1 MTHDVLI
8 SPLITEKMT
17 NITASDETKYGF
29 LVNPKA
35 NKIEIEKA
43 IEKKF
48 DVHVES
54 VRTINHY
61 GKKKTQF
68 RKSGRFVGKSPKF
81 KKAIVTLKKGE
92 KIELFEQ
99 V

>member
-1 MTHDVLI
+1 MHDVLI

-17 NITASDETKYGF
+17 NLTSDKGKYGF

-35 NKIEIEKA
+35 NKIEIAKA

-48 DVHVES
+48 NVHVES
-54 VRTINHY
+54 VRTINHP
-61 GKKKTQF
+61 GKMKTQF
-68 RKSGRFVGKSPKF
+68 RKSGRFTGKTSKY
-81 KKAIVTLKKGE
+81 KKALITLKQDE
-92 KIELFEQ
+92 KIEIFEQ